1 MTTISTIDRV
11 GRSAIGHY
19 LPLAIKR
26 AADSI
31 AGGATGLKIVCATKQ
46 NSRLRA
52 RLSSGPDSPGP
63 PSRNIIQAEEEDGG

>member
-1 MTTISTIDRV
+1 LIELAD
-11 GRSAIGHY
+11 

-46 NSRLRA
+46 KSRRRA
-52 RLSSGPDSPGP
+52 RLGSAPDSPGP
-63 PSRNIIQAEEEDGG
+63 PSRNIIQAEEDGG